1 MISTI
6 EELGTPGCKIR
17 NRRIELG
24 KTLQEIASVVHI
36 TKSYLARIEKDQ
48 HTPKDPA
55 VIKGLERA
63 LEYSDGS
70 LYELFFHWKST
81 RSQSNF
87 IELFKIVRTAIKVL
101 NQDQLTVVSR
111 VNHRIRLFGEDQRLL
126 ASNFLAF
133 LAGELQ
139 LDELPENKLRPLNHY
154 IIEYSP
160 EICEPWN
167 SSTPRITQSDI
178 NIDQGFRG
186 KPDAN

>member
-81 RSQSNF
+81 RSQGNF
-87 IELFKIVRTAIKVL
+87 IELFKILRTAIKVL

-126 ASNFLAF
+126 ATNFLAF
-133 LAGELQ
+133 LAGELH
-139 LDELPENKLRPLNHY
+139 LDQVPTNGLRPLRHY
-154 IIEYSP
+154 VIEYSP
-160 EICEPWN
+160 EIGEPWN
-167 SSTPRITQSDI
+167 SDSRVRATST
-178 NIDQGFRG
+178 IDDYQGLRG
-186 KPDAN
+186 KPDAD